1 MDRYVAGTGPILA
14 GRRGFDAGVGND
26 PDAGPYGGA
35 WSGPIFMLIPPPGGR
50 PPRRHYFPQC
60 DIAEAVETGMTAA
73 GGKNLDVFGLT
84 SLDSA
89 WSKACS
95 MSSTCTSRR

>member
-1 MDRYVAGTGPILA
+1 
-14 GRRGFDAGVGND
+14 
-26 PDAGPYGGA
+26 
-35 WSGPIFMLIPPPGGR
+35 
-50 PPRRHYFPQC
+50 
-60 DIAEAVETGMTAA
+60 MTAA

>member
-1 MDRYVAGTGPILA
+1 VDQSSCSPHHPE
-14 GRRGFDAGVGND
+14 DA
-26 PDAGPYGGA
+26 
-35 WSGPIFMLIPPPGGR
+35 
-50 PPRRHYFPQC
+50 PRDGITFLNC